1 MKRSPPPPLGNR
13 TSTDRWAPR
22 GRYMSATADKTGP
35 TTPTS
40 WSHHPSATFAFTILP
55 VKSNTDKWAHPSPRS
70 PPVSDTAPLPP
81 RFGWARRVDDTTR
94 PPQTHPKPLPFPLS
108 TTSTSTMAAGRSP
121 PLTGRRRGRGRVRR
135 WTRPPKGSQCPSSPR
150 STRFGGGGGEGEQPP
165 LAPGTEVEVR
175 VDADGFH
182 GSWFE
187 AVVVGFAPAR
197 GPRTP
202 ARYAASYA
210 HLVSDD
216 GGVLV
221 EHFAPSHIRPRP
233 PPPSS
238 SSDLRAL
245 APHDIVEAF
254 HKDGWWSG
262 IVLAGGGGGV
272 ITVAFPLTR
281 EVIDFPPRL
290 VRPRRDYV
298 GGEWVPSEAAIAHQP
313 KQAAAVRIYQVGDK
327 VEVRRDREVYGRS
340 WFHAKVAKVIDRM
353 SYLVEYSDLEK
364 GEGEAVAKAVE
375 YLHWQFIRPSE
386 ERSPQDCDL
395 RLGPGAAIEAYCDGA
410 WSPGVVRRIVGE
422 GEYEVRVNGKNNEI
436 VVTKARE
443 LLQPQ
448 YKWNGKNWRIVSAKR
463 RLRHQFVSGKNR
475 RSPADEHSSDDE
487 QRQDTESSAWTM
499 SRKRE
504 DDSGSNTKYQ
514 QDDASNLTTV
524 LQSAVARMKG
534 FKGSDSQHNSWDA
547 TNTVQPKPRKQ
558 AARRLKRYSLERQ
571 LEGETHIQQQVDKTL
586 EDNLNTNQVTY
597 QELLPLTPPGFES
610 IANGKRSCDW
620 NTDGLSEINLHSSLF
635 DDELAATISSICQDN
650 HNGDAQ
656 TDNMV
661 TQVAEISHLM
671 DKPMLPFD
679 LLVGHEVGG
688 KVGKGSTHLPIGN
701 SGSLPCTSDNT
712 ILRSCS
718 LAGNSMASDM
728 SKCHLPGQQALFTK
742 TKDAWS
748 AFEIMDVFRKDPQ
761 EPHFLPL
768 QQFPEAVREN
778 MAIGLFWSY
787 IDAGDA
793 ISKLRITD
801 SMKIFEKHNTTLNYL
816 VGNGF
821 NVQSLQCKLNKALQF
836 KLDRTRSLAYKEKLK
851 EQVLEKQ
858 SSLSRIG
865 ASRDENDSAIANLEM
880 ELGKRRWDGQ
890 MMSKRM
896 EDEEAELSRLKA
908 EDRNAQEACRDAEK
922 QFRSVLVEEKCINN

>member
-1 MKRSPPPPLGNR
+1 M
-13 TSTDRWAPR
+13 
-22 GRYMSATADKTGP
+22 ATG
-35 TTPTS
+35 
-40 WSHHPSATFAFTILP
+40 
-55 VKSNTDKWAHPSPRS
+55 
-70 PPVSDTAPLPP
+70 
-81 RFGWARRVDDTTR
+81 G
-94 PPQTHPKPLPFPLS
+94 
-108 TTSTSTMAAGRSP
+108 SP
-121 PLTGRRRGRGRVRR
+121 PLTGRRRRRRGEKVRR
-135 WTRPPKGSQCPSSPR
+135 WTRPKKGSVSRSPHYPCP
-150 STRFGGGGGEGEQPP
+150 GGEEEPPPP
-165 LAPGTEVEVR
+165 LAPGT
-175 VDADGFH
+175 D
-182 GSWFE
+182 
-187 AVVVGFAPAR
+187 
-197 GPRTP
+197 
-202 ARYAASYA
+202 
-210 HLVSDD
+210 
-216 GGVLV
+216 
-221 EHFAPSHIRPRP
+221 
-233 PPPSS
+233 
-238 SSDLRAL
+238 
-245 APHDIVEAF
+245 VEAF

-262 IVLAGGGGGV
+262 IVLGGGGGV
-272 ITVAFPLTR
+272 VTVAFPITR

-313 KQAAAVRIYQVGDK
+313 KQAAAVRIYRVGDK

-340 WFHAKVAKVIDRM
+340 WFHAKVTKVIDKM

-364 GEGEAVAKAVE
+364 ETVE

-386 ERSPQDCDL
+386 VRSPQDCDL
-395 RLGPGAAIEAYCDGA
+395 RFGPGAAVEAYCDGA

-422 GEYEVRVNGKNNEI
+422 GEYEVSVNGKNNEI

-463 RLRHQFVSGKNR
+463 RLRHQFVSGKNQ

-487 QRQDTESSAWTM
+487 QKQDTESSAWTM
-499 SRKRE
+499 SRKRSKKEFKATELPEVNLPE
-504 DDSGSNTKYQ
+504 DSNAVSREGDSGSNTKYQ

-524 LQSAVARMKG
+524 LQSAVATMKG
-534 FKGSDSQHNSWDA
+534 FEESDSQHNSWDA
-547 TNTVQPKPRKQ
+547 TSTVQPKRRKQ

-571 LEGETHIQQQVDKTL
+571 LEGETHIQQQHDKTL
-586 EDNLNTNQVTY
+586 EDNLNANQVTY

-610 IANGKRSCDW
+610 IASGKRSRDW
-620 NTDGLSEINLHSSLF
+620 NTDGLSEINLHPSLF

-650 HNGDAQ
+650 HNGDAE

-679 LLVGHEVGG
+679 LSVGYEVGG
-688 KVGKGSTHLPIGN
+688 KEGKGSTHLPIGN
-701 SGSLPCTSDNT
+701 SGSFPCTSDNT

-728 SKCHLPGQQALFTK
+728 KCQLPGQQALFTK
-742 TKDAWS
+742 TKDTWS
-748 AFEIMDVFRKDPQ
+748 AFEMMEVFQKDPQ

-793 ISKLRITD
+793 ISKLPITD

-836 KLDRTRSLAYKEKLK
+836 KLDRTRSLAYREKLK

-880 ELGKRRWDGQ
+880 ELGRRRWDGQ
-890 MMSKRM
+890 MMSKKM

-908 EDRNAQEACRDAEK
+908 EDSKAQEACRDAEK
-922 QFRSVLVEEKCINN
+922 QFRSILVGEKCINN

>member
-1 MKRSPPPPLGNR
+1 M
-13 TSTDRWAPR
+13 
-22 GRYMSATADKTGP
+22 ATG
-35 TTPTS
+35 
-40 WSHHPSATFAFTILP
+40 
-55 VKSNTDKWAHPSPRS
+55 
-70 PPVSDTAPLPP
+70 
-81 RFGWARRVDDTTR
+81 G
-94 PPQTHPKPLPFPLS
+94 
-108 TTSTSTMAAGRSP
+108 SP
-121 PLTGRRRGRGRVRR
+121 PLTGRRRRRRGEKVRR
-135 WTRPPKGSQCPSSPR
+135 WTRPKKGSVSRSPHYPCP
-150 STRFGGGGGEGEQPP
+150 GGEEEPPPP
-165 LAPGTEVEVR
+165 LAPGTDVEVR
-175 VDADGFH
+175 LDGDGYH
-182 GSWFE
+182 GTWYR
-187 AVVVGFAPAR
+187 AVVVSFVPAR
-197 GPRTP
+197 GPRAP

-210 HLVSDD
+210 DLVSDD
-216 GGVLV
+216 GGGGGSEPLV

-233 PPPSS
+233 PPPPSS
-238 SSDLRAL
+238 DDLRAL

-262 IVLAGGGGGV
+262 IVLGGGGGV
-272 ITVAFPLTR
+272 VTVAFPITR

-313 KQAAAVRIYQVGDK
+313 KQAAAVRIYRVGDK

-340 WFHAKVAKVIDRM
+340 WFHAKVTKVIDKM

-364 GEGEAVAKAVE
+364 ETVE

-386 ERSPQDCDL
+386 VRSPQDCDL
-395 RLGPGAAIEAYCDGA
+395 RFGPGAAVEAYCDGA

-422 GEYEVRVNGKNNEI
+422 GEYEVSVNGKNNEI

-463 RLRHQFVSGKNR
+463 RLSHQFVSGKNR

-487 QRQDTESSAWTM
+487 QKQDTESSAWTM
-499 SRKRE
+499 SRKRSKKEFKATELPEVNLPE
-504 DDSGSNTKYQ
+504 DSNAVSREGDSGSNTKYQ

-524 LQSAVARMKG
+524 LQSAVATMKG
-534 FKGSDSQHNSWDA
+534 FEESDSQHNSWDA
-547 TNTVQPKPRKQ
+547 TSTVQPKRRKQ

-571 LEGETHIQQQVDKTL
+571 LKGETHIQQQLDKTL
-586 EDNLNTNQVTY
+586 EDNLNANQVTY

-610 IANGKRSCDW
+610 IASGKRSRDW

-650 HNGDAQ
+650 HNGDAE

-679 LLVGHEVGG
+679 LSVGYE
-688 KVGKGSTHLPIGN
+688 
-701 SGSLPCTSDNT
+701 
-712 ILRSCS
+712 
-718 LAGNSMASDM
+718 
-728 SKCHLPGQQALFTK
+728 LPGQQALFTK
-742 TKDAWS
+742 TKDTWS
-748 AFEIMDVFRKDPQ
+748 AFEMMEVFRKDPQ

-801 SMKIFEKHNTTLNYL
+801 STKIFEKHNTTLNYL
-816 VGNGF
+816 VENGF

-836 KLDRTRSLAYKEKLK
+836 KLDRTHSLAYREKLK

-865 ASRDENDSAIANLEM
+865 ASRDENDSAMAKLEM
-880 ELGKRRWDGQ
+880 ELGRHRWDGQ
-890 MMSKRM
+890 MMSKKM

-908 EDRNAQEACRDAEK
+908 EDSNAQEACRDAEK
-922 QFRSVLVEEKCINN
+922 QFRSVLVEEECINN